1 MTTVQQCNVH
11 VLLQNSMAVN
21 AMKTEDVVASEID
34 CSTTSFSHR
43 NRFRKLKAS
52 LALKR
57 RIGSSN
63 DSTIS
68 MTRSVEGD
76 ALANYQERESSCED
90 PKANDG
96 SNGRKVSIDQSVV
109 TLQDLPRS
117 FEDLDPTNSHPQ
129 GKYRIES
136 STSPP
141 TAQPA
146 TSIIHPNT
154 ASPTNIP
161 PVLPSNTVWARG
173 DPVGGASGLSNAM
186 DCPRTLHVPPPRETI
201 RQLDPALQAR
211 IEAVHIQERLLG
223 VHHPDVIFAFSSL
236 EKLFARRGMYVE
248 ASQIRMAAQRR
259 SFEAIHTA
267 ATGGQMRSDAQEPP
281 ANIPAEITFQHEKN
295 TSH

>member
-1 MTTVQQCNVH
+1 
-11 VLLQNSMAVN
+11 MAVN
-21 AMKTEDVVASEID
+21 AMETEDVVANGDID

-76 ALANYQERESSCED
+76 ALANYQEREISCED
-90 PKANDG
+90 PKANEG
-96 SNGRKVSIDQSVV
+96 SNGRKVSIDQSVQSVV
-109 TLQDLPRS
+109 TMQDLPRS
-117 FEDLDPTNSHPQ
+117 FEDLTTVDPTNSHPP

-146 TSIIHPNT
+146 TAIIHPNT
-154 ASPTNIP
+154 ASPTNIH
-161 PVLPSNTVWARG
+161 PVLPSDTVWARG
-173 DPVGGASGLSNAM
+173 DPVGGPSGLSNAM
-186 DCPRTLHVPPPRETI
+186 DCPRTLHVPPPRQHQRETI

-267 ATGGQMRSDAQEPP
+267 ATGGQMRADAQEPP